1 MSRDFKLYLDDMIDA
16 VTAIQT
22 YTTGYDYQTFV
33 NDQKTVDAV
42 LHNLAIIGEAATKL
56 SSKIKNEMP
65 EIEWRKII
73 GLRNIVIHEYF
84 GVDQQI
90 VWDIIANKLQP
101 LAEACRRSLKE

>member
-1 MSRDFKLYLDDMIDA
+1 MSRDSKLYLDDMIDA

-33 NDQKTVDAV
+33 NDRKTVDAV

-56 SSKIKNEMP
+56 SSEIKNEMP

>member
-1 MSRDFKLYLDDMIDA
+1 MSRDSKLYLDDMIDA

-33 NDQKTVDAV
+33 NERKTVDAV

-56 SSKIKNEMP
+56 SSELKNEMP

-84 GVDQQI
+84 GVDHQI
-90 VWDIIANKLQP
+90 VWDIIANKLDP

>member
-56 SSKIKNEMP
+56 SSEIKNEMP